1 MKRYYG
7 FLDMY
12 TGYFTHVVH
21 TENDVNEL
29 GDEAENCLPEERRR
43 KRLKHEEMKWDEEHY
58 M

>member
-1 MKRYYG
+1 
-7 FLDMY
+7 MY
-12 TGYFTHVVH
+12 TGYFTHVTH

-29 GDEAENCLPEERRR
+29 GDEAESCLPEERRA